1 MKKVIKTLFF
11 CFLFFISTHL
21 FAYEKELIIKD
32 IVTDEIIKIEKYD
45 KSIDINLGDFLL
57 IYSHISKDV
66 LGYARVLKI
75 TEKNEIYAK
84 VLTHSKSAMIRPD
97 NYLRRIF
104 LDKAYNEGHIGRF
117 DLMYTFSRNVL
128 PMYRPLVYLG
138 LGQGFTA
145 SNLVKNELLFGP
157 TVLGYGMTSKLQAS
171 SNLISTIYKVPNLA
185 LKHTLFKTDE
195 YEMSFEFG
203 YMYFTGE
210 RRSGYITTAYLDMIS
225 NSKFNSFFK
234 IKAFSNKPADDYFYN
249 SEAYE
254 KDLNLEFSFSYG
266 YVLDSWNRVIFGPKI
281 DVNKKKVGGN
291 IGYYYIN
298 DKLHALIGVSS
309 NDFSEF
315 RMGRDGYLLNLDV
328 WWRF

>member
-1 MKKVIKTLFF
+1 VIKTILFSLI
-11 CFLFFISTHL
+11 FLFSCGA
-21 FAYEKELIIKD
+21 FAYEKELIVKEI
-32 IVTDEIIKIEKYD
+32 INDEIIQITKYD
-45 KSIDINLGDFLL
+45 KSLDINLGDFLL
-57 IYSHISKDV
+57 IYSHTSKDV
-66 LGYARVLKI
+66 LGYSRVLKI
-75 TEKNEIYAK
+75 GDKNEIYAK
-84 VLTHSKSAMIRPD
+84 VLTHSKSGIIRPD
-97 NYLRRIF
+97 NYLRRIQ
-104 LDKAYNEGHIGRF
+104 LSKSYNEGHIGRF
-117 DLMYTFSRNVL
+117 DLMYTFNRDVL
-128 PMYRPLVYLG
+128 PMYRPLIYLG

-145 SNLVKNELLFGP
+145 SNLVKEELIFGP
-157 TVLGYGMTSKLQAS
+157 TVIGYGLTNQLQAS
-171 SNLISTIYKVPNLA
+171 SNIISTIYKVPNIA

-195 YEMSFEFG
+195 YEMSLEMG
-203 YMYFTGE
+203 YMYFSAE

-234 IKAFSNKPADDYFYN
+234 IKAFTNKPADDYFYN

-266 YVLDSWNRVIFGPKI
+266 YVLDNWNRVIFGPKI

-298 DKLHALIGVSS
+298 KNLHALFGVSS

-315 RMGRDGYLLNLDV
+315 RLGRDGYLLNLDV

>member
-1 MKKVIKTLFF
+1 MIKSLFI
-11 CFLFFISTHL
+11 LFISLFSINL
-21 FAYEKELIIKD
+21 FAYEKELIIREV
-32 IVTDEIIKIEKYD
+32 VTDEIIRIEKYD
-45 KSIDINLGDFLL
+45 RSVEVNLGDFLL
-57 IYSHISKDV
+57 IYSHSSKDV
-66 LGYARVLKI
+66 LGYARILKI
-75 TEKNEIYAK
+75 TDYNEIYAK
-84 VLTHSKSAMIRPD
+84 VLTHSKSGMIRPD
-97 NYLRRIF
+97 NYLRRIE

-117 DLMYTFSRNVL
+117 DLMYTFNRGVL

-145 SNLVKNELLFGP
+145 SNLVQKELIFGP
-157 TVLGYGMTSKLQAS
+157 TILGYGITNRIQTS
-171 SNLISTIYKVPNLA
+171 SNIISTIYKVPNVA
-185 LKHTLFKTDE
+185 LKGTLFKTDE
-195 YEMSFEFG
+195 YEMSLEFG
-203 YMYFTGE
+203 YMYFSGE

-234 IKAFSNKPADDYFYN
+234 IKAFTNKPADDYFYN

-266 YVLDSWNRVIFGPKI
+266 YVLDNWNRLVFGPKI

-298 DKLHALIGVSS
+298 NNLHALIGVSS
-309 NDFSEF
+309 NDFSEL
-315 RMGRDGYLLNLDV
+315 RLGRDGYLLNLDV

>member
-1 MKKVIKTLFF
+1 MIKTILFSLI
-11 CFLFFISTHL
+11 FLFSCGA
-21 FAYEKELIIKD
+21 FAYEKELIVKEI
-32 IVTDEIIKIEKYD
+32 INDEIIQITKYD
-45 KSIDINLGDFLL
+45 KSLDINLGDFLL
-57 IYSHISKDV
+57 IYSHTSKDV
-66 LGYARVLKI
+66 LGYSRVLKI
-75 TEKNEIYAK
+75 GDKNEIYAK
-84 VLTHSKSAMIRPD
+84 VLTHSKSGIIRPD
-97 NYLRRIF
+97 NYLRRIQ
-104 LDKAYNEGHIGRF
+104 LSKSYNEGHIGRF
-117 DLMYTFSRNVL
+117 DLMYTFNRDVL
-128 PMYRPLVYLG
+128 PMYRPLIYLG

-145 SNLVKNELLFGP
+145 SNLVKEELIFGP
-157 TVLGYGMTSKLQAS
+157 TVIGYGLTNQLQAS
-171 SNLISTIYKVPNLA
+171 SNIISTIYKVPNIA

-195 YEMSFEFG
+195 YEMSLEMG
-203 YMYFTGE
+203 YMYFSAE

-234 IKAFSNKPADDYFYN
+234 IKAFTNKPADDYFYN

-266 YVLDSWNRVIFGPKI
+266 YVLDNWNRVIFGPKI

-298 DKLHALIGVSS
+298 KNLHALFGVSS

-315 RMGRDGYLLNLDV
+315 RLGRDGYLLNLDV

>member
-1 MKKVIKTLFF
+1 MIKTILFSLI
-11 CFLFFISTHL
+11 FLFSCGA
-21 FAYEKELIIKD
+21 FAYEKELIVKEI
-32 IVTDEIIKIEKYD
+32 INDEIIQIAKYD
-45 KSIDINLGDFLL
+45 KSLDINLGDFLL
-57 IYSHISKDV
+57 IYSHTSKDV

-75 TEKNEIYAK
+75 GDKNEIYAK
-84 VLTHSKSAMIRPD
+84 VLTHSKSGIIRPD
-97 NYLRRIF
+97 NYLRRIQ
-104 LDKAYNEGHIGRF
+104 LSKSYNEGHIGRF
-117 DLMYTFSRNVL
+117 DLMYTFNRDVL
-128 PMYRPLVYLG
+128 PMYRPLIYLG

-145 SNLVKNELLFGP
+145 SNLVKEELIFGP
-157 TVLGYGMTSKLQAS
+157 TVIGYGLTNQLQAS
-171 SNLISTIYKVPNLA
+171 SNIISTIYKVPNIA

-195 YEMSFEFG
+195 YEMSLEMG
-203 YMYFTGE
+203 YMYFSAE

-234 IKAFSNKPADDYFYN
+234 IKAFTNKPADDYFYN

-266 YVLDSWNRVIFGPKI
+266 YVLDNWNRVIFGPKV

-298 DKLHALIGVSS
+298 KNLHALFGVSS

-315 RMGRDGYLLNLDV
+315 RLGRDGYLLNLDV